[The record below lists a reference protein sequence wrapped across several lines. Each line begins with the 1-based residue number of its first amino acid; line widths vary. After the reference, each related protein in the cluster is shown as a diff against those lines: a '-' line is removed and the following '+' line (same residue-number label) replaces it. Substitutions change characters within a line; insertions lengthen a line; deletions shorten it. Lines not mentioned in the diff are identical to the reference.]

1 MNVFIKNCKQKV
13 TEIQYKYDG
22 RFNLEI
28 WRNNQLIDNPP
39 LNFYEILMLKRTCID
54 GVVPRAVA
62 CKVLGENYIHII
74 ESAIST

>member
-1 MNVFIKNCKQKV
+1 MSYQNENCKQKA

-28 WRNNQLIDNPP
+28 WRNNQLIDNQP
-39 LNFYEILMLKRTCID
+39 LNFYEILMLKKMSVNGD
-54 GVVPRAVA
+54 VPRAVA